1 MSLFRTE
8 KMLNVHFP
16 HFLLSAF
23 LSLSIIV
30 KTALVTNNQALLS
43 SNLGLSSNNLGLLRK
58 KAGLFEGLVIGNR
71 AWLKIWPRPSTTNFA
86 VRWGI

>member
-23 LSLSIIV
+23 LSLRIIV
-30 KTALVTNNQALLS
+30 KTALMTIIRRYCQAT
-43 SNLGLSSNNLGLLRK
+43 LGYRQITLGYCARRL
-58 KAGLFEGLVIGNR
+58 GY
-71 AWLKIWPRPSTTNFA
+71 
-86 VRWGI
+86 

>member
-23 LSLSIIV
+23 LSPGIV
-30 KTALVTNNQALLS
+30 GKMH
-43 SNLGLSSNNLGLLRK
+43 
-58 KAGLFEGLVIGNR
+58 
-71 AWLKIWPRPSTTNFA
+71 
-86 VRWGI
+86 